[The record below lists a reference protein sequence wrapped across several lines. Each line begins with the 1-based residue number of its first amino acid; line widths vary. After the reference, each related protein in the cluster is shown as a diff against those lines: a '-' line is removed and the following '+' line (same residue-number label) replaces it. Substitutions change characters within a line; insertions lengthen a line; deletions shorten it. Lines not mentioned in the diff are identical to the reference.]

1 MKEKKS
7 NMVGVK
13 LNDTQLLTIDKM
25 IDGLIIKNRSQ
36 AIQKLINLKAILG
49 E

>member
-1 MKEKKS
+1 MKEKKL

-25 IDGLIIKNRSQ
+25 IDGVIIKNRSQ

>member
-1 MKEKKS
+1 MKEKKL

-25 IDGLIIKNRSQ
+25 IDGVIIKNRSQ
-36 AIQKLINLKAILG
+36 AIQKIINLKAILG